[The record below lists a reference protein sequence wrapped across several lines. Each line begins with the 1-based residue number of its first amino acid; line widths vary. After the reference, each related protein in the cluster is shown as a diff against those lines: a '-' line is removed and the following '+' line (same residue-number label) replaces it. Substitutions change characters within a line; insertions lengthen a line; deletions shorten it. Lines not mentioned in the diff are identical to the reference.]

1 MEKKWESP
9 LSMYYGEAHTALD
22 DKGRLAVPVQFRR
35 VMEAVDHCTWFI
47 TRGYDNALFLFHK
60 ERWERMLAGEI
71 PGSTLEPRI
80 LDFRRFLV
88 GSASKTKLDGQGRIL
103 VPQYLRE
110 YAGVDREGVLLGMED
125 HLELW
130 SEDHWRAFQGR
141 QAAEYKRMAAEL
153 FGTSRSDAAQTKEE
167 A

>member
-1 MEKKWESP
+1 
-9 LSMYYGEAHTALD
+9 MYYGEAHTALD

-35 VMEAVDHCTWFI
+35 VMEAMDHETWFI

-60 ERWERMLAGEI
+60 ERWEKLLSQEI

-88 GSASKTKLDGQGRIL
+88 GSASKVKLDRQGRLL

-125 HLELW
+125 HLQLW
-130 SEDHWRAFQGR
+130 SESGWREFNQR

-153 FGTSRSDAAQTKEE
+153 FGTCRSDAAQPKEE